1 MATGAR
7 PDMSGEEL
15 LAQIPRNTD
24 AERMILANANCIC
37 VPHQIFKGE
46 DLYALVVEKLQTF
59 GTSFQGHAIELSICM
74 RDPGTFIP
82 AAYGKSH
89 SRSSQRCMAGAAPTV
104 VQCSSLIHSMRNIMP
119 SAQITARCN
128 EDTPF
133 IWPKIL
139 RRLIGLDAEEPIKAG
154 YNLTQGY

>member
-1 MATGAR
+1 MAKGAR

-24 AERMILANANCIC
+24 AERVILANANCIC
-37 VPHQIFKGE
+37 VPHRIFKAE
-46 DLYALVVEKLQTF
+46 DFDALVVEKLQTF

-74 RDPGTFIP
+74 LDPGTFIP

-104 VQCSSLIHSMRNIMP
+104 VQCSSLIHSMRTVIP

>member
-7 PDMSGEEL
+7 SDMSGEEL

-24 AERMILANANCIC
+24 AERVILANANCIC
-37 VPHQIFKGE
+37 VPLQIFKGE

-59 GTSFQGHAIELSICM
+59 STLFQGHTIELSICM

-89 SRSSQRCMAGAAPTV
+89 SRSPQRCMAGAAPTV
-104 VQCSSLIHSMRNIMP
+104 VQCSSLIHSMRTVIP